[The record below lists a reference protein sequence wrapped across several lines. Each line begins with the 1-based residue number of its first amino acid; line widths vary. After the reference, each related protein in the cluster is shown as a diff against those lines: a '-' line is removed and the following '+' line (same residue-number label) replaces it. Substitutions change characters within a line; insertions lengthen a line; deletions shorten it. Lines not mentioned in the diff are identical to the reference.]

1 MKAPNEE
8 ERNRWVEAINRITKN
23 LNYSDQKERAEV
35 EHYLSDSDIHSPR
48 LSKSKSVANEKS
60 DNLSQFIGEEQL

>member
-1 MKAPNEE
+1 MP
-8 ERNRWVEAINRITKN
+8 IITKN